1 MEPFKAKRRPSRVD
15 REALEDALDTAASES
30 DMQVLLE
37 RHPSLLAAT
46 VKGNHGTWVLRQVRL
61 GSAYVPDFL
70 MASEA
75 SAGVGRHLVELESPK
90 ARLTNPGNQR
100 ESPTLRAA
108 LHQIHDWREWLSENL
123 PAAQKKWPG
132 ITPQSRGL
140 IIMGREDPTD
150 RAEGI
155 RDRISRESRIEIRT
169 YDWLIRA
176 AEGEGLA
183 HLGLLDLET
192 EDPDLS
198 AWFDW

>member
-1 MEPFKAKRRPSRVD
+1 MRPGEDDFASWELKAREEVARANPFPERITHAQRAVLEPFKVKRRPSRVD
-15 REALEDALDTAASES
+15 REALEDALDTAASAS

-61 GSAYVPDFL
+61 GSEYVPDFL
-70 MASEA
+70 MASET
-75 SAGVGRHLVELESPK
+75 SAGVGRHLVELKSPK

-132 ITPQSRGL
+132 ITPQSPG
-140 IIMGREDPTD
+140 
-150 RAEGI
+150 A
-155 RDRISRESRIEIRT
+155 
-169 YDWLIRA
+169 
-176 AEGEGLA
+176 
-183 HLGLLDLET
+183 
-192 EDPDLS
+192 
-198 AWFDW
+198 